1 VQSSNPVFRS
11 YTANRNAKQI
21 GDIETLYNSP
31 SATSVQTGRL
41 SMDDVVIKTGFLF
54 VLVGLSAAFSWVAN
68 LGSGVML
75 LAMLVGF
82 GLAMYNSFAR
92 QVHPITVSLYAI
104 AEGVLLG
111 VISHIYETAYSGIV
125 GQAILATAATFMG
138 ALFAYKSKRIR
149 VTPKTYR
156 VAMIA
161 IFAWIGIGLF
171 SMIAGAFGTGHG
183 YGFYGVSGLGLL
195 LATGGVLLAAFFI
208 ILDFD
213 MVDRA
218 IASQAPR
225 EESWRMAFGLMVTII
240 WLYTQ
245 ILQLLGMLRN
255 DN

>member
-11 YTANRNAKQI
+11 YNGNKRNNV
-21 GDIETLYNSP
+21 DVENLYNSP
-31 SATSVQTGRL
+31 SATSFQTGRL
-41 SMDDVVIKTGFLF
+41 SMDDVVVKTGFLF
-54 VLVGLSAAFSWVAN
+54 VLVGLSAAFSWISN
-68 LGSGVML
+68 LGSGVLM

-92 QVHPITVSLYAI
+92 KVHPLTVSLYAV

-111 VISHIYETAYSGIV
+111 VISHIYETAYAGIV
-125 GQAILATAATFMG
+125 GQAILATAATFLG

-156 VAMIA
+156 IAMIA
-161 IFAWIGIGLF
+161 IFSWMGIGLF
-171 SMIAGAFGTGHG
+171 SLIAGAFGYGHG

-213 MVDRA
+213 QIDRA

-225 EESWRMAFGLMVTII
+225 DEAWRMAFGLMVTII
-240 WLYTQ
+240 WLYMQ
-245 ILQLLGMLRN
+245 ILQLLGMLR
-255 DN
+255 DNK

>member
-11 YTANRNAKQI
+11 YSANRNAKQI
-21 GDIETLYNSP
+21 GDIETLYSSP
-31 SATSVQTGRL
+31 SATSAQTGRL
-41 SMDDVVIKTGFLF
+41 SMDDVVVKSGFLF
-54 VLVGLSAAFSWVAN
+54 VLVALSAAFSWISN
-68 LGSGVML
+68 LGSSVML
-75 LAMLVGF
+75 LAMFVAL
-82 GLAMYNSFAR
+82 GLGMYNSFAR
-92 QVHPITVSLYAI
+92 QVHPIAVSLYAV

-111 VISHIYETAYSGIV
+111 VLSHVYETAYSGIV
-125 GQAILATAATFMG
+125 GQAVLATAATFAG

-149 VTPKTYR
+149 VTPKSYKI
-156 VAMIA
+156 AMIA
-161 IFAWIGIGLF
+161 IFAYIGIGLF
-171 SMIAGAFGTGHG
+171 SMIAGAFGAGHG

-218 IASQAPR
+218 IAAQAPR

-245 ILQLLGMLRN
+245 VLQLLGMLRN